1 MLIMI
6 SFSEFFFFLT
16 LLSHIITLIYLTNMF
31 LRGSVPAMHRI
42 GALLE
47 PFLSQRLHAPN
58 TFAFFIWKSAESHR
72 DAQIKISA
80 AVKYLVAPITWAS
93 NHVAH
98 QENRRGVAAS
108 SHSNLGEM
116 FSVRLCDVCCNSE
129 VNWSHANI
137 KSVSAEDA
145 SFWFRG

>member
-6 SFSEFFFFLT
+6 SFSEFFFFFISYNHTHLFNKYVFKGQCPCDASYWCST
-16 LLSHIITLIYLTNMF
+16 WAV
-31 LRGSVPAMHRI
+31 SVPEAACAQH
-42 GALLE
+42 LC
-47 PFLSQRLHAPN
+47 F
-58 TFAFFIWKSAESHR
+58 FFIWKSAESHR
-72 DAQIKISA
+72 DAQIEISA